1 MKFEIKSWI
10 TGGVLFSAET
20 ESLKLAVELAVK
32 GRADLQDADL
42 LNADLQG
49 ADLQNAYLRGAYLRH
64 ACLRNADLQGADL
77 SRHACLQY
85 ADLQNADLRH
95 ACLRYAD
102 LQGADF
108 QNADLQDADLRHAC
122 LRYAYLR
129 GAALR
134 HACLRYAYLQG
145 AYLRYADLQGADF
158 QNADLQNAY
167 LLGADKYKTTP
178 LYLLADQPGK
188 IRAYKLVNINGEGP
202 FHGGIIYEIGKTYS
216 VKNAST
222 SESDHCAAGINLAT
236 LDWCIKEWQPS
247 RRILIAEFTA
257 KDIAAIPIGS
267 DGKFRVHKCKI
278 VGEKKLKDVGIA

>member
-77 SRHACLQY
+77 QGAYLQG
-85 ADLQNADLRH
+85 ADLRG
-95 ACLRYAD
+95 AGLQGAGLQGADLRGAD
-102 LQGADF
+102 LQGAD
-108 QNADLQDADLRHAC
+108 LR
-122 LRYAYLR
+122 
-129 GAALR
+129 
-134 HACLRYAYLQG
+134 
-145 AYLRYADLQGADF
+145 
-158 QNADLQNAY
+158 
-167 LLGADKYKTTP
+167 GADKYKTTP